1 MQWSLLYPL
10 VFPAA
15 LALVR
20 YTRELDGPTVHY
32 AAPLYYYRNE
42 HHRRLFALFYLLH
55 PALSLF
61 HYSRREFGEHTYRSV
76 LLSSLVSCMSC
87 MCVVCVVCVSCVCVC
102 VCS

>member
-15 LALVR
+15 LALIR
-20 YTRELDGPTVHY
+20 YPRESDGPTVHY

-42 HHRRLFALFYLLH
+42 RHRRLFALFYLLH

-61 HYSRREFGEHTYRSV
+61 HYSRREFGQHTHRSV
-76 LLSSLVSCMSC
+76 LT
-87 MCVVCVVCVSCVCVC
+87 
-102 VCS
+102 